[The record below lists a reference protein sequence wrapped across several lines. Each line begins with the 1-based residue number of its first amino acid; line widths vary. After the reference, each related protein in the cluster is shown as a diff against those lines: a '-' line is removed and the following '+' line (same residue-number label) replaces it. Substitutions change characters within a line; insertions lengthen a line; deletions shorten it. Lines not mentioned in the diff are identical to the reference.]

1 MRVAF
6 GMFAVGLALVSVAP
20 AWSERTNAIA
30 EPREVANPPMSWV
43 CLNPRTRQYQAL
55 KAASLLEARQVVG
68 GDNST
73 RCEEIPVALDPERV
87 AYELNTEQLAPRQSR

>member
-6 GMFAVGLALVSVAP
+6 GLFAVGLALAGVAP

-55 KAASLLEARQVVG
+55 KAASLIEARQIVG
-68 GDNST
+68 GDSST
-73 RCEEIPVALDPERV
+73 RCEEVPVALDPERV
-87 AYELNTEQLAPRQSR
+87 AHELNTQQSTPGQSR